1 VSRVVHFEIPTSDPE
16 KAIAFYTKVFGW
28 KIEKWD
34 GPVNYWLI
42 TTGEENEPGINGG
55 LAEKTETMQVT
66 TNTIS
71 VPSYEDAVKK
81 VAEAGGK
88 VLMPRMT
95 VPGVGY
101 MTYCKDPEGNVF
113 GIMQTYPQAK

>member
-1 VSRVVHFEIPTSDPE
+1 MSRVVHFEIPTSDPE